1 MRKTEA
7 LFQRTARALD
17 AAMNMGRALEGELER
32 ALVPL
37 DGGEEAADELWE
49 AMVEMLPEERTLE
62 PDLAETVTD
71 AVRSGIREAA
81 LQVDTEALSRAL
93 LEPISRGLARQ
104 AYARRYGP

>member
-7 LFQRTARALD
+7 FFQRTAWALD

-37 DGGEEAADELWE
+37 DGGEEASYEPWE
-49 AMVEMLPEERTLE
+49 DRAEIPEEQTPE
-62 PDLAETVTD
+62 PDYAEMITE

-93 LEPISRGLARQ
+93 LEPLSRGLARQ

>member
-1 MRKTEA
+1 MRNTEA
-7 LFQRTARALD
+7 FFQRTVRALD
-17 AAMNMGRALEGELER
+17 AATNMGRALEGELER

-37 DGGEEAADELWE
+37 DGGEEAAYEPWE
-49 AMVEMLPEERTLE
+49 DRAEMPEERTPK
-62 PDLAETVTD
+62 PDLTGMVTD